1 MPDLHSTNLV
11 VELLLIA
18 GFVNTVFFVRTLC
31 ILVRTPR
38 LSRIKGD
45 QPSQGNQDTISV
57 LVPARNEASRVLRE
71 NLLSLARQT
80 YNALEIIVID
90 DRSTD
95 STLSILEDV
104 RSIFPDRIRVIQ
116 GRPLAAGW
124 IGKTFALQQAKEEA
138 SGKWLLL
145 ADADVIFDSTAVE
158 SAMQFARRN
167 QLDVLGLLPKL
178 VMNSYWENLILPV
191 MSWLSC
197 MRGTPLQANRRSS
210 RECRASG
217 AFILV
222 RRTAHDAIGG
232 FGRYRSDVLD
242 DCIVMRLLKRAGF
255 RVMVCYGTDLL
266 RSRMYSNLAEI
277 VDGFTKNSF
286 AVLNNSVIFLIVVV
300 AWQIATVFFPFY
312 VLAMNICGLDSGSG
326 AYAAIAIL
334 PMFLVMATWGAA
346 VGASLS
352 FFVSYPMGSLAS
364 MFIIVRSAF
373 RYFSKR
379 HVEWKGRVVNQEI
392 N

>member
-1 MPDLHSTNLV
+1 MPDLHSTNTLAKF
-11 VELLLIA
+11 LLIA
-18 GFVNTVFFVRTLC
+18 GFVNTVFFIRTLC

-38 LSRIKGD
+38 LRRIEGD
-45 QPSQGNQDTISV
+45 KPSQGHHDTISV

-80 YNALEIIVID
+80 YSALEIIVID

-95 STLSILEDV
+95 STLSIIEDV

-116 GRPLAAGW
+116 GQPLEAGW

-158 SAMQFARRN
+158 SGIEFARQN
-167 QLDVLGLLPKL
+167 QLDALSLLPKL
-178 VMNSYWENLILPV
+178 VMNSYWENSILPV
-191 MSWLSC
+191 ICWLSG
-197 MRGTPLQANRRSS
+197 MRGSPLQANRPSS
-210 RECRASG
+210 RECRGSG
-217 AFILV
+217 NFILV

-242 DCIVMRLLKRAGF
+242 DCIVMKLLKRAGF
-255 RVMVCYGTDLL
+255 KVMVCYGTDLL

-286 AVLNNSVIFLIVVV
+286 AVLNNSVIFLTVVV
-300 AWQIATVFFPFY
+300 AWQVATVFFPFY
-312 VLAMNICGLDSGSG
+312 ALAMNICGFESGSG
-326 AYAAIAIL
+326 TYAAIAIL
-334 PMFLVMATWGAA
+334 PMLLTMSIWGAD

-352 FFVSYPMGSLAS
+352 FFVLYPIGCLAS

-392 N
+392 T